1 MTVVVFAF
9 AFSSVLG
16 NYAYADA
23 NLTFLGC
30 GRVTFLVFRIIAVC
44 SRCWLVP
51 LHRSPDCGSLIPIKG
66 AKRPTRLHR
75 VTPRTPSKSTG
86 VAKITRIKHRHDP
99 KGQESTTAPVA
110 PSSLA
115 FAPLAYPTIVTPY
128 GIAVLVVLVS
138 ASNAMVTEILA
149 LTAVVLVRDLLTIL
163 LADRIL
169 KTAFVASSLNNAG
182 AVGVLQVA
190 LGVEVI
196 VFALRLLGVVDPG
209 RAA

>member
-1 MTVVVFAF
+1 MT
-9 AFSSVLG
+9 
-16 NYAYADA
+16 
-23 NLTFLGC
+23 
-30 GRVTFLVFRIIAVC
+30 R
-44 SRCWLVP
+44 
-51 LHRSPDCGSLIPIKG
+51 
-66 AKRPTRLHR
+66 
-75 VTPRTPSKSTG
+75 
-86 VAKITRIKHRHDP
+86 